1 MREVKQQRNRCLH
14 LTQTNR
20 HAYQRAQACGAHLRA
35 AAKLNLN
42 LFKGFTS

>member
-1 MREVKQQRNRCLH
+1 MREVKRQRKRCLN
-14 LTQTNR
+14 LTQTNL

-35 AAKLNLN
+35 VAKLNFN

>member
-1 MREVKQQRNRCLH
+1 MREVKRQRKRCLH

-20 HAYQRAQACGAHLRA
+20 QAYQRAQVCGAHLRA

>member
-1 MREVKQQRNRCLH
+1 MRKVKRQRKRCLN

-35 AAKLNLN
+35 ATKRNFN